1 MSVRDVD
8 VVAIMAYA
16 LPDLRDDQQL
26 VVFTIKGD
34 REAATTKSVEEHY
47 ELMHSVLSKYPT
59 RSPCRS
65 TLMKVLREYKG
76 RRKYCGLPSGWITD
90 ETDKLHKLWR
100 YVYANFKRTSHSR
113 SKAMRDLKRLL
124 AQLCTDDSNSDS
136 DTMVNI
142 SDSDGGEVDA
152 AITPSPCTSGPRTL
166 IRTISVASSTPPSPC
181 RQPMSSSLLSECPTA
196 TRPSKSRMDSSSVKT
211 KNKNKN
217 KKDKTDSAASS
228 TATPAPTAGDKKR
241 ATPTRLTCKTCIAA
255 EHLPLRPH
263 GPSITKTVPL
273 NTGCDK
279 VTLRNL
285 QLLTGTLEVHENPAL
300 AADIKITDM
309 VQRGQWIHQFK
320 RGSDQIVCQVT
331 QHKFG
336 EYFFQ
341 ASALVLNSMLR
352 GYSAESIA
360 LFKKHLL
367 HLGAD

>member
-1 MSVRDVD
+1 
-8 VVAIMAYA
+8 
-16 LPDLRDDQQL
+16 
-26 VVFTIKGD
+26 
-34 REAATTKSVEEHY
+34 
-47 ELMHSVLSKYPT
+47 
-59 RSPCRS
+59 
-65 TLMKVLREYKG
+65 
-76 RRKYCGLPSGWITD
+76 
-90 ETDKLHKLWR
+90 
-100 YVYANFKRTSHSR
+100 
-113 SKAMRDLKRLL
+113 
-124 AQLCTDDSNSDS
+124 
-136 DTMVNI
+136 
-142 SDSDGGEVDA
+142 
-152 AITPSPCTSGPRTL
+152 
-166 IRTISVASSTPPSPC
+166 
-181 RQPMSSSLLSECPTA
+181 MSSSLLSQCPTP

-273 NTGCDK
+273 NTGCDE

-300 AADIKITDM
+300 AADIKFTDM

-336 EYFFQ
+336 EYFFSKRVHLCCIPCFEAILPR
-341 ASALVLNSMLR
+341 ASRFSKSTSCIWELIELLQRWGCMGSNLIQCLLLGWR
-352 GYSAESIA
+352 LKSIP
-360 LFKKHLL
+360 
-367 HLGAD
+367 